1 MLTTPNTARARDR
14 GFTLIEL
21 MITVAIIGILAA
33 IAMPSYTSY
42 VAKGRRADAR
52 TQLMQAAQW
61 MQRFYTA
68 NDKFDLDRAGNQ
80 VSDQMPANLKRS
92 PTDGTQLYELS
103 ITATST
109 AYTLTMAPVSGTS
122 MASDKCGSYTLTST
136 GTRGVT
142 GATLSRD
149 ECWK

>member
-52 TQLMQAAQW
+52 TRAH
-61 MQRFYTA
+61 R
-68 NDKFDLDRAGNQ
+68 RAGARPAPGSAGPVRSQYPLGGIARRTRDRIADPEIPAQLRNQ
-80 VSDQMPANLKRS
+80 GGRPGQRPQPERPAA
-92 PTDGTQLYELS
+92 GAA
-103 ITATST
+103 ATST
-109 AYTLTMAPVSGTS
+109 SFCKV
-122 MASDKCGSYTLTST
+122 C
-136 GTRGVT
+136 
-142 GATLSRD
+142 
-149 ECWK
+149 